1 MDDTVYRTTWREA
14 LAYLLA
20 YALWIVLSAAT
31 GLALLMLRSAVSP
44 LMTVL
49 LARNT
54 YYQMHVVE
62 LGGTVNSIDRL
73 FLIVFAIIWLVF
85 MLWMEEYFR
94 TSIVKARERRARA
107 ALAEDG
113 KPVAETAL
121 QRWSLDLLLRRA
133 AVVALFPLGVLVL
146 LLLMRGLVLLLV

>member
-1 MDDTVYRTTWREA
+1 MDDTQYRTTWREA

-20 YALWIVLSAAT
+20 YALWIVLSAAA
-31 GLALLMLRSAVSP
+31 GVVLLLLRSAITP
-44 LMTVL
+44 LTTVL

-54 YYQMHVVE
+54 YYHTHVTE
-62 LGGTVNSIDRL
+62 LQGTINSIDRL
-73 FLIVFAIIWLVF
+73 FLIGFAIIWLVF
-85 MLWMEEYFR
+85 MLWMEEHFR

-121 QRWSLDLLLRRA
+121 QRWSLDPLLRRA
-133 AVVALFPLGVLVL
+133 AVVALFPLAVLVL
-146 LLLMRGLVLLLV
+146 LLLVRGLVLLLV